1 MVKINKEITTPSPAK
16 ANLHGK
22 GKINSDIH
30 LIVVH
35 CSASPNG
42 KPFKAADI
50 HQWHLEL
57 GFTGIGYH
65 KVIRIDGSVENG
77 RPEYWIG
84 AHAEP
89 HNQGSLGICLIGTDQ
104 FSTEQ
109 LNTLETLL
117 KSYRATYGS
126 SLQIKG
132 HRDLSPDLDGNGIIE
147 RNEWI
152 KTCPGFDV
160 ADFLK
165 ARGI

>member
-1 MVKINKEITTPSPAK
+1 MAK
-16 ANLHGK
+16 ANATIEIKAPAQANAHGK
-22 GKINSDIH
+22 GKQNIDIK

-35 CSASPNG
+35 CSATPNG

-50 HQWHLEL
+50 HQWHLDR

-65 KVIRIDGSVENG
+65 KVIRLGGEVENG

-84 AHAEP
+84 AQVEG
-89 HNQGSLGICLIGTDQ
+89 HNLGSLGICLIGKDKFTQEQ
-104 FSTEQ
+104 FNS
-109 LNTLETLL
+109 LETLL
-117 KSYRATYGS
+117 RSYRAKYGS

-132 HRDLSPDLDGNGIIE
+132 HRDLSPDLDGDGKIE
-147 RNEWI
+147 SNEWI

-165 ARGI
+165 ERGI